1 MTPNPSLASRLQ
13 LPHLPLRGAAVALL
27 AMILAAVLAWLAT
40 PQLSTGGRQPDL
52 DAMVPKAFGS
62 WRLLPNAMQQVQ
74 MSQGVQ
80 TSTEQPYDRELMR
93 TYVND
98 RGEIVMLALAW
109 GERQRQDVKVHRP
122 EVCYPAQG
130 LNVMDLRPG
139 SPLLLQG
146 VAQPV
151 PTVQLLAGNRG
162 QMEAVRYWIR
172 IGDTYGGDGLRARW
186 YILNEGL
193 RGRIPDGLL
202 VRASQRLRSD
212 AEAEASQQLLAGF
225 LSEMTAAVAAAD
237 RGVLAR

>member
-1 MTPNPSLASRLQ
+1 MSPNSSLASRLTV
-13 LPHLPLRGAAVALL
+13 PRLPLRGAAVALL
-27 AMILAAVLAWLAT
+27 AMILAALLAWLAT
-40 PQLSTGGRQPDL
+40 PRLATGGRQPDL
-52 DAMVPKAFGS
+52 ETLVPKAFGS

-93 TYVND
+93 TYVDD
-98 RGEIVMLALAW
+98 RGQVVMLAVAW

-139 SPLLLQG
+139 APLLLPG

-151 PTVQLLAGNRG
+151 PTVQMLAGNRG
-162 QMEAVRYWIR
+162 QLEAVRYWIR

-193 RGRIPDGLL
+193 RGRIPDGIL
-202 VRASQRLRSD
+202 VRVSQRLRSD
-212 AEAEASQQLLAGF
+212 AESEASQQLLAGF
-225 LSEMTAAVAAAD
+225 LAEMTAAVAAAD